1 MLVDKI
7 RKDMM
12 IALKNGEKEKKVIL
26 SMLVGALDLKAKEK
40 KSALTEAEEF
50 GVVAKEIK
58 QTQEM
63 LDSAPVNRTDIIDSC
78 KERIA
83 IVSAYLPVQMSE
95 EDIKKTISDILS
107 ELNINSPTKADKG
120 KIMKVLM
127 PQVKGKADGKLV
139 NSILESYLN

>member
-1 MLVDKI
+1 MLVNVI

-12 IALKNGEKEKKVIL
+12 QALKNGEKEKKVVL
-26 SMLVGALDLKAKEK
+26 SMLVAALDLKAKEK
-40 KSALTEAEEF
+40 KSDLTEAEEF
-50 GVVAKEIK
+50 AIVAKEIK

-63 LDSAPVNRTDIIDSC
+63 LDSAPADRTDIIESC

-83 IVSAYLPVQMSE
+83 IVSQYMPVQMSE
-95 EDIKKTISDILS
+95 EDIRNTINSILN
-107 ELNINSPTKADKG
+107 ELNIVNPVKSDKG

-139 NSILESYLN
+139 NTILETYFN